1 MARTDQ
7 ELAQLE
13 ANRRGLNTSSA
24 LGYLDRQ
31 AGKFNAGM
39 IDATLGLHDLA
50 VTGLSSL
57 GNYIFGRN
65 DQPYL
70 LADRAKSALNAETDT
85 SSPLYMAGAV
95 APAVMASA
103 PAALTQGAS
112 ALRAGLGL
120 GAREASAFAGSEAG
134 AQIGSQY
141 GDTGQLVGSVLGG
154 SLTPTG
160 PTQRRD
166 IWAGPEARTADHDAI
181 AEAIEMERRG
191 VDANEIKNVTGFQ
204 RNLDGKWMYHLP
216 DNKSSLNA
224 ELMRQDLRGLEE
236 SDQYLR
242 EKGVLPEGV
251 SSSFQRPLGEILD
264 HPELYEAYPDVYN
277 IPVTYGYGTSS
288 SRGTY
293 YPRGLMRPVGTI
305 DLNLSRTRDPDDA
318 NPFGNQTRS
327 TLIHEIGH
335 AVSDIEGRSTG
346 GTPNT
351 AYMARDR
358 AKMAELEPYFD
369 DYIKSNEVNDEMNNY
384 FKAEDI
390 RIKLD
395 QAGEMTDE
403 QRRSFIANEVRNNP
417 FSDQVK
423 RIFNAVDAPEDE
435 FKRLYRDAL
444 RRYGDLAPARN
455 AYLTISEK
463 YDRISKLP
471 AHNQYQL
478 MNDEY
483 LQRTAQ
489 KLIDDPR
496 STYEV
501 PLYREIEGMDLSP
514 ESMDYLYNVPRQ

>member
-1 MARTDQ
+1 MAKTDQ
-7 ELAQLE
+7 QLAQEKLQDKGIDWE
-13 ANRRGLNTSSA
+13 TGLNFV
-24 LGYLDRQ
+24 DRQ
-31 AGKFNAGM
+31 IGKFNAGM

-65 DQPYL
+65 NQPYL
-70 LADRAKSALNAETDT
+70 LADRAKSALNVETDT
-85 SSPLYMAGAV
+85 SSPLYMAGAI

-191 VDANEIKNVTGFQ
+191 VDANEIKLVTGFQ
-204 RNLDGKWMYHLP
+204 RNLDGNWMYHLP

-224 ELMRQDLRGLEE
+224 ELMRQDMQDLSLE
-236 SDQYLR
+236 D
-242 EKGVLPEGV
+242 KVEGT
-251 SSSFQRPLGEILD
+251 STSFQRPLGEILD

-288 SRGTY
+288 SRGSY
-293 YPRGLMRPVGTI
+293 YPRGLMRPVGEI

-318 NPFGNQTRS
+318 NPLGNQTRS

-335 AVSDIEGRSTG
+335 AVSDIEGRSAG
-346 GTPNT
+346 GSPDT
-351 AYMARDR
+351 AYIAADR
-358 AKMAELEPYFD
+358 AKLAELAPYFD
-369 DYIKSNEVNDEMNNY
+369 DKIKSNEVGFEIDNY
-384 FKAEDI
+384 EKAANI
-390 RIKLD
+390 REKLNK
-395 QAGEMTDE
+395 AGEMSDE

-417 FSDQVK
+417 FSDQRA
-423 RIFNAVDAPEDE
+423 RIFNAIDATEDE
-435 FKRLYRDAL
+435 FKKLYNDAL
-444 RRYGDLAPARN
+444 SRYAELNPSR
-455 AYLTISEK
+455 LE
-463 YDRISKLP
+463 YDRINKKYHEISKLP
-471 AHNQYQL
+471 ARNQYQL